1 MTAQTTQGIGNGSA
15 ADVLPKIYNGVV
27 KSNNIAQ
34 KSVSGDKL
42 VTSPVIVTD
51 STLTVTS
58 AYAQRTVVLKR
69 AAGMTVT
76 LPLAVG
82 SGNKYTFV
90 LGATVTSN
98 NCIIKVAN
106 ANDSM
111 VGRALAPAD
120 GGSSVN
126 GWEVVS
132 GDDTVTLNGSTKG
145 GYVGDTIEV
154 IDVADNTFVVNAF
167 LNQTSTEATPFSAS
181 VS

>member
-1 MTAQTTQGIGNGSA
+1 MTATTTQGTGNGSA
-15 ADVLPKIYNGVV
+15 AEVLPRIYNGVV
-27 KSNNIAQ
+27 KSSNIAP
-34 KSVSGDKL
+34 KSISGDKI
-42 VTSPVIVTD
+42 VSSPVIVTD

-58 AYAQRTVVLKR
+58 AYAQRVMLLKR

-76 LPLAVG
+76 LPAAIG

-98 NCIIKVAN
+98 TCVIKVAN
-106 ANDSM
+106 ASDSM

-120 GGSSVN
+120 SGSSVN

-132 GDDTVTLNGSTKG
+132 GDDTITLNGGTKG
-145 GYVGDTIEV
+145 GYVGDMIEIV
-154 IDVADNTFVVNAF
+154 DVADNIFMVNAF
-167 LNQTSTEATPFSAS
+167 LNQTASEATPFSAA